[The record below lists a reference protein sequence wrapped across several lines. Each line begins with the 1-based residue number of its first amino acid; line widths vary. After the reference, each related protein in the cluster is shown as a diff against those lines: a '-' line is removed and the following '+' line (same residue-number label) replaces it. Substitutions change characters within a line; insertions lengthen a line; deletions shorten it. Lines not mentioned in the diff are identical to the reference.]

1 MYVFTKS
8 RKKQEKVGKKQEK
21 QEKSRNLF
29 KDNKITIIK
38 EQDDHRENT
47 M

>member
-1 MYVFTKS
+1 MEENGRKWKKMEENGRK
-8 RKKQEKVGKKQEK
+8 RKKV
-21 QEKSRNLF
+21 F
-29 KDNKITIIK
+29 KDDKITIIK